1 MNITEIQN
9 LLKRDTIKHKLGIA
23 YMIYMA
29 IVTIGLLLMI
39 PYDRTLLLYIVLISY
54 FGPYIII
61 FTLYIPFFLIFKAFG
76 KEKITGPIGIILSI
90 ILEVSQIISAG
101 LYLPMALICLVYFL
115 TGTNVILCIIG
126 FLLMGY
132 LGYQFE
138 QTNKRLSNESNIGS
152 VLSIRK
158 EWMNVYFK
166 WAILL
171 LVCIACLM
179 GIGIYRHKYFTMIDC
194 IALSIQSA
202 IIIFQVILSPYYNTY
217 SNKYSDKE
225 FAFFLRSFK
234 IEDEKEK
241 DVISEI
247 HKGLHKHSFFNAPR
261 ILRIGNPSL
270 LMYGPQLGADTFFL
284 LSENWQPVVRKYVN
298 DAKITIVL
306 INVNNKIHEET
317 KFTQGVIW
325 ELYHNYPLR
334 DKFIYCIDKFSE
346 QDSHSFIEILDETQ
360 KQHPLTT
367 CILKLLDEHK
377 NIVFDNDQCAFT
389 FDGKDCQCYEDLSTA
404 VKAKLSSDG
413 NEINHSHSF
422 SIH

>member
-1 MNITEIQN
+1 MNWLDIDRNGRVDGRDFFILNEI
-9 LLKRDTIKHKLGIA
+9 
-23 YMIYMA
+23 
-29 IVTIGLLLMI
+29 IGL
-39 PYDRTLLLYIVLISY
+39 D
-54 FGPYIII
+54 
-61 FTLYIPFFLIFKAFG
+61 
-76 KEKITGPIGIILSI
+76 
-90 ILEVSQIISAG
+90 
-101 LYLPMALICLVYFL
+101 
-115 TGTNVILCIIG
+115 
-126 FLLMGY
+126 
-132 LGYQFE
+132 
-138 QTNKRLSNESNIGS
+138 
-152 VLSIRK
+152 
-158 EWMNVYFK
+158 
-166 WAILL
+166 
-171 LVCIACLM
+171 
-179 GIGIYRHKYFTMIDC
+179 
-194 IALSIQSA
+194 
-202 IIIFQVILSPYYNTY
+202 
-217 SNKYSDKE
+217 
-225 FAFFLRSFK
+225 
-234 IEDEKEK
+234 DEKES
-241 DVISEI
+241 DIISDI
-247 HKGLHKHSFFNAPR
+247 HSGLHRHSFFHALR

-270 LMYGPQLGADTFFL
+270 LMYRPQLGADTFFL
-284 LSENWQPVVRKYVN
+284 PTENWQPVVRKYVN
-298 DAKITIVL
+298 EAKMIIVL